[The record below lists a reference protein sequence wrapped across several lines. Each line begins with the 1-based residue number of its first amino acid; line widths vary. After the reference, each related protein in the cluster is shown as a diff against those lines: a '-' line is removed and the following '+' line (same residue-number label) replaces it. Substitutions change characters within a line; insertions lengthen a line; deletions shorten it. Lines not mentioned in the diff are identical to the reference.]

1 MTHVALSPWA
11 ARTLAYL
18 FRFRTL
24 QLAEYAFKSS
34 GPGRDDQRSVSVR
47 LFGLELP
54 LKVSRSVTHK
64 MLCLEGERFIQE
76 RDLLR
81 SLIAPGDVIVD
92 VGANIGYLDLLF
104 LQSVGP
110 TGKLICVE
118 PDNENF
124 EELCHCMRVNGRTDV
139 VLIQAAVGN
148 EMGTVHLSPGLNGR
162 VSDEGSTAVPL
173 ITVDSLFEHH
183 PDFIKIDV
191 EGYEE
196 MVIDGAMMT
205 LRERCPTVFIEL
217 HPYLVPNR
225 PDIRRILTKLD
236 AIYDQIE
243 LVEYRVSDRAVIKLL
258 MRYGLT
264 SAVSVIEDRER
275 LLSQVEASER
285 DQPFWAICQRAKSR
299 G

>member
-1 MTHVALSPWA
+1 MSNVVLSPWA

-34 GPGRDDQRSVSVR
+34 GPGLDEHGRVSVR
-47 LFGLELP
+47 VFGLELP

-81 SLIAPGDVIVD
+81 SLIAPGDVVVD

-118 PDNENF
+118 PDNQNF

-148 EMGTVHLSPGLNGR
+148 EMGTVQLSPGLNGR
-162 VSDEGSTAVPL
+162 VSDQGSTSVPL
-173 ITVDSLFEHH
+173 ITVDSLCEHQ

-196 MVIDGAMMT
+196 MVIEGAMST
-205 LRERCPTVFIEL
+205 LQEHRPTVFIEL
-217 HPYLVPNR
+217 HPSLVPNLA
-225 PDIRRILTKLD
+225 DIRRILQKLD
-236 AIYDQIE
+236 GIYDHIE
-243 LVEYRVSDRAVIKLL
+243 LAEYRVSDRAVTKLM

-264 SAVSVIEDRER
+264 SAVSVIEDRGR
-275 LLSQVEASER
+275 LLSQIEASER
-285 DQPFWAICQRAKSR
+285 DQPFWAICQREKSR